1 MKKVEKSRNISLE
14 CESRELGLS
23 KIHKIHSS
31 CDGFILMNEPGDYY
45 YGKLRVINPATKF
58 CITIPGCP
66 SRCYHRNYCSAALAF
81 DSSTNQYKV
90 VHIFKYYYGF
100 EIFNLSNGDENWERV
115 SGPWEH
121 IHDQPFDLNFL
132 WKNLV
137 SINGRI
143 LHWYVNSSEYFI
155 LMDVKEGKF
164 SRTYLPERSEVINK
178 TNNYALV
185 QLDEFLSFITCD
197 SETTM
202 DIWILEDFHGQVWS
216 KKHTI
221 VAELTNYICPSKS
234 ARPTEKTMPELG
246 KLVAVASAR
255 NGEVLILKHQKNR
268 NSKEYIYD
276 TKSRV
281 MKMFGISIKH
291 LESFVPHKDSLFSM
305 KRIS

>member
-1 MKKVEKSRNISLE
+1 
-14 CESRELGLS
+14 
-23 KIHKIHSS
+23 
-31 CDGFILMNEPGDYY
+31 
-45 YGKLRVINPATKF
+45 
-58 CITIPGCP
+58 
-66 SRCYHRNYCSAALAF
+66 
-81 DSSTNQYKV
+81 
-90 VHIFKYYYGF
+90 
-100 EIFNLSNGDENWERV
+100 
-115 SGPWEH
+115 
-121 IHDQPFDLNFL
+121 
-132 WKNLV
+132 
-137 SINGRI
+137 
-143 LHWYVNSSEYFI
+143 
-155 LMDVKEGKF
+155 
-164 SRTYLPERSEVINK
+164 
-178 TNNYALV
+178 
-185 QLDEFLSFITCD
+185 
-197 SETTM
+197 M

-268 NSKEYIYD
+268 NSKEYLYD